1 MLEPKLNEIIPV
13 FSIKKQHSYKK
24 NQHSRLRLCRL
35 LIYLQLAGAF
45 YTIPEMIRV
54 LTPGL
59 TTHAPLA
66 GSWV

>member
-1 MLEPKLNEIIPV
+1 MLEPKLNEIISV
-13 FSIKKQHSYKK
+13 FSIKNLQK

-35 LIYLQLAGAF
+35 LIYLQIAGAF